1 MSPERIRKIPLGL
14 PLPTGCGS
22 QKKEAQMFFR
32 NTTPSSAGAIVTDR
46 LLTALD
52 ARDTAREVTLEPIGL
67 KGVFEDDRATAL
79 IDPDAAQ
86 CVPMASL
93 VAIAEDY
100 SLDVL
105 VLREVA
111 PGNSSVSICC
121 DAILASHPCDT
132 LTLTALDPWIQEG
145 VFWLVSERARHAIR
159 VAENGCEIVLGQPF
173 STRGQMLSGLLRA
186 QSPIAIDMR
195 REERV

>member
-1 MSPERIRKIPLGL
+1 
-14 PLPTGCGS
+14 
-22 QKKEAQMFFR
+22 MFFQ
-32 NTTPSSAGAIVTDR
+32 NTTPSRAAVIVMDR
-46 LLTALD
+46 LLAALD

-67 KGVFEDDRATAL
+67 KVVFALDRATAL

-100 SLDVL
+100 SLDLL

-111 PGNSSVSICC
+111 LGNSSIGICC

-132 LTLTALDPWIQEG
+132 LTLMALEPWAQGG
-145 VFWLVSERARHAIR
+145 VLSLVRERGRHAIR
-159 VAENGCEIVLGQPF
+159 VAESGCEIVLGQPF
-173 STRGQMLSGLLRA
+173 STPGQMLSGLLRA

>member
-1 MSPERIRKIPLGL
+1 ML
-14 PLPTGCGS
+14 
-22 QKKEAQMFFR
+22 FR
-32 NTTPSSAGAIVTDR
+32 NTTPSSAGAIVMDR

-67 KGVFEDDRATAL
+67 KVVFAPDRATAL
-79 IDPDAAQ
+79 IDLDAAQ

-100 SLDVL
+100 SLDLL

-111 PGNSSVSICC
+111 PDNSSIGICC

-132 LTLTALDPWIQEG
+132 LTLTTLEPWAQDG
-145 VFWLVSERARHAIR
+145 VFWLVSERARHAVR
-159 VAENGCEIVLGQPF
+159 VAGNGCEIVLGQPF
-173 STRGQMLSGLLRA
+173 STPGQMLSGLLRA
-186 QSPIAIDMR
+186 QSPTAIYMPH
-195 REERV
+195 EERV